1 MRTSTTSYYDSS
13 TITHAAYNFTTKDLT
28 VHFNHATYVYE
39 DVSLENFLL
48 FEGAESQ
55 GKALNKFIKPTYKF
69 EKLGEPE
76 LVNNTSTIPGSLLD
90 ELPPADYQLDN

>member
-13 TITHAAYNFTTKDLT
+13 TITHASYNFTTKDLT

-39 DVSLENFLL
+39 DVPLEDFYS
-48 FEGAESQ
+48 FEGAKSQ
-55 GKALNKFIKPTYKF
+55 GKALNEFIKPNFKF
-69 EKLGEPE
+69 EKLTNP
-76 LVNNTSTIPGSLLD
+76 NTVPGSLLN